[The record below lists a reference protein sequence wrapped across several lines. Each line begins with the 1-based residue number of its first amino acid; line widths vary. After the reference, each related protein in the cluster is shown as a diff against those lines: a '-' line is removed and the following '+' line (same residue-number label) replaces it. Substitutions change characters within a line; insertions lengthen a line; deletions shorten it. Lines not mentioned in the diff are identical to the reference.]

1 MAFEEP
7 FQKSVSLRSQ
17 SDKIDCLLVHYLDL
31 IDRYEKLRKSLCKLQ
46 SSVLQNISK
55 ANFNANRGIRYG
67 EDLYDTRMQALR
79 LCSISKDE
87 KNGTSIFTVDAP
99 TQPDL
104 KIDLEPHDIGT
115 KEHGRETKG
124 CPDKMNENKGVTNDF
139 LVNRNAIRMFGI
151 LTPQALRLAQTDS
164 VKMVEEIIPKIA
176 TVNAEMIKLE
186 VEIYRACELKAIS
199 VSG

>member
-7 FQKSVSLRSQ
+7 FQKSVSLRSK

-115 KEHGRETKG
+115 KEH
-124 CPDKMNENKGVTNDF
+124 
-139 LVNRNAIRMFGI
+139 VNRNAIRMFGI

-186 VEIYRACELKAIS
+186 VEIYRARELKAIS